1 MAGPLDGIRILD
13 LSRVLAGPAATQILG
28 DLGADV
34 IKIERPGAGDDT
46 RKWGPPFLK
55 DAAGNDTAESAY
67 YLSANR
73 NKRSVAIDITTKQ
86 GQEIIHRLLEKSDVM
101 IENFKTG
108 NLEKYGLGYEQI
120 KTRHPHIIYCS
131 ITGFGQT
138 GPLATEPGYDFL
150 AQAMTGLMASTG
162 TTDGEPM
169 KAGVALSDVMTGLYA
184 VIGILAA
191 LHHRTKT
198 GKGQMI
204 DLALTDCTL
213 ASMVNIAQYYL
224 TSGKIAPRLGN
235 AHSTIVPY
243 QAFETKDGYVIVAV
257 GNDGQF
263 RRFAEYLGKDWAD
276 DAHFATNQKRVENRK
291 ILVPLIIAAMK
302 ERATAEWVRAFQDVD
317 VPVAPV
323 NTMDQAFAMEQIKS
337 REMQISMKHPLSPGP
352 VSLVGSPLKLSET
365 PVDYRRAPPPCGH
378 DTADVLK
385 ELLGIDAAEIENLQ
399 TP

>member
-1 MAGPLDGIRILD
+1 MAGPLQGIRVID

-86 GQEIIHRLLEKSDVM
+86 GQEVIHRLLEKSDVM

-108 NLEKYGLGYEQI
+108 NLEKYGLSYEQV
-120 KTRHPHIIYCS
+120 KARHPHIIYCS

-138 GPLATEPGYDFL
+138 GPQAAEPGYDFL
-150 AQAMTGLMASTG
+150 AQALSGLMAITG
-162 TTDGEPM
+162 APGGEPM

-213 ASMVNIAQYYL
+213 AGMVNVAQYYL
-224 TSGKIAPRLGN
+224 TSGKLAPRLGN

-257 GNDGQF
+257 GNDAQF
-263 RRFAEYLGKDWAD
+263 RRFAEYLGMNWTNDPR
-276 DAHFATNQKRVENRK
+276 FATNQKRVENRAM
-291 ILVPLIIAAMK
+291 LVPLLNTAMK
-302 ERATAEWVRAFQDVD
+302 ERTTAAWVRAFQEID

-323 NTMDQAFAMEQIKS
+323 NTMEQAFAMEQTQARQMEI
-337 REMQISMKHPLSPGP
+337 EMKHPLASAP
-352 VSLVGSPLKLSET
+352 VRLVGSPLKLSET
-365 PVDYRRAPPPCGH
+365 PVDYRLAPPPCGH
-378 DTADVLK
+378 DTAEVLK
-385 ELLGIDAAEIENLQ
+385 ELLGMDEAAITALGS
-399 TP
+399 